1 MTRRQFR
8 LYVPDNDPV
17 SLEWCENQGRDLSV
31 AIRQL
36 IQKEARK
43 NGTQSMFASE
53 LDETHTS
60 SEPVKKPLPKK
71 QVTKPVP
78 TNTTNTPSIDDDLNN
93 MMM

>member
-1 MTRRQFR
+1 MARKQFR

-53 LDETHTS
+53 LRS
-60 SEPVKKPLPKK
+60 
-71 QVTKPVP
+71 
-78 TNTTNTPSIDDDLNN
+78 
-93 MMM
+93 